1 MTYKLPV
8 YKTSVLKLLLVA
20 FCLLCNIFVIIG
32 QNRKSNFPKGSK
44 AYTKFIKDNLVMPN
58 HIERGDTEGKVII
71 KLYISEKGKIVSTE
85 IVQSLDSICDA
96 EVLRVVSLM
105 PQLEPA
111 LENGNP
117 IISEKKLNFYFRN
130 YEPAKFESKKMSL
143 YKYIGENLVKPAET
157 ENNAR
162 GTKVVVKL
170 FITKEGKVEEATIE
184 KGLSTECD
192 QEALRFAKGMPA
204 WKPATRDGQKIDSYY
219 NLDVP
224 FEGKLIMPE
233 FIGGEK
239 FMMIFIKSNL
249 KYPSY
254 AQQTKKEG
262 RVLVRFAVDTEGNIK
277 DAEVIK
283 SVYPSLDREALRV
296 VNDMPKWK
304 PGTIGGTPVE
314 VYFTLPILFRL
325 RPETETPRGNRAR
338 DSFGRKI
345 NSRF

>member
-117 IISEKKLNFYFRN
+117 IISEKKIELLF
-130 YEPAKFESKKMSL
+130 SKL
-143 YKYIGENLVKPAET
+143 
-157 ENNAR
+157 
-162 GTKVVVKL
+162 
-170 FITKEGKVEEATIE
+170 
-184 KGLSTECD
+184 
-192 QEALRFAKGMPA
+192 
-204 WKPATRDGQKIDSYY
+204 
-219 NLDVP
+219 
-224 FEGKLIMPE
+224 
-233 FIGGEK
+233 
-239 FMMIFIKSNL
+239 
-249 KYPSY
+249 
-254 AQQTKKEG
+254 
-262 RVLVRFAVDTEGNIK
+262 
-277 DAEVIK
+277 
-283 SVYPSLDREALRV
+283 
-296 VNDMPKWK
+296 
-304 PGTIGGTPVE
+304 
-314 VYFTLPILFRL
+314 
-325 RPETETPRGNRAR
+325 
-338 DSFGRKI
+338 
-345 NSRF
+345 